1 MIKLGTKCLSTK
13 RAFKFYG
20 LVYIYIYIYII
31 YWDLD
36 SIIYTKSRKFG
47 EKREP

>member
-20 LVYIYIYIYII
+20 LVIHIYIYII